1 MRNAKLSLRRSEA
14 HDTGPGAITA
24 GDSVQA
30 QGTPTRAERLERWRE
45 QPASVRPPAP
55 ALRPCGGY
63 MLGSGN

>member
-24 GDSVQA
+24 SDSVQA

-45 QPASVRPPAP
+45 QSTPVRSPEPRP
-55 ALRPCGGY
+55 RPCGGY